1 MAYKL
6 YTDKQENFECK
17 IYLEGASLQ
26 EAKSRLVVEGNN
38 FNLLFELNFFHHYYR
53 DFNTSWK
60 NFISEENLQK
70 GDVFEIKQISL
81 NLDPYPPTLPY
92 GRFFAQS
99 CQRHQ

>member
-38 FNLLFELNFFHHYYR
+38 FNLYVIPLTTR
-53 DFNTSWK
+53 
-60 NFISEENLQK
+60 
-70 GDVFEIKQISL
+70 V
-81 NLDPYPPTLPY
+81 
-92 GRFFAQS
+92 
-99 CQRHQ
+99 